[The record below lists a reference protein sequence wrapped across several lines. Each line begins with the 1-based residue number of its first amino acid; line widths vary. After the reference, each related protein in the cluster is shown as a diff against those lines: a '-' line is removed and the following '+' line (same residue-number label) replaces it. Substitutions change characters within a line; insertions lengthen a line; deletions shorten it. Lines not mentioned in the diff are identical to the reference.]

1 MATPSNPSGIVPNAD
16 EVVKASAVDEPESY
30 KTLYEKVRSGTAN
43 LYYGLKTKGSSKDVD
58 KELAK
63 VFDDVEKIKKYSKY
77 KGEDFKKDPVWGL
90 IRKDYQ
96 AAKTTSKEAKGSV
109 WNKEKGKFEKGKKAV
124 DIYSTT
130 VDGKYSSVDGV
141 GENAVY
147 PGKESDINKGLLN
160 TKIKGKM
167 LQDFNVNI
175 EDKNL
180 GSGNTSTGRRVEAE
194 ASGDRGIDSET
205 FDVDT
210 NSPIDLDDEDGNFD
224 RFQELTERSSNNRSS
239 YLIPDSSRL
248 DIDPDGRLNAKA
260 KKELTTQ
267 KKLVDNALETK
278 TWYGMNRDGKL
289 NSAAGRNKR
298 PVKPEE
304 IPMLESFSET
314 LETTLE
320 NDGKRVSV
328 PMSSDTEGLI
338 PRGKMINQDSGR
350 GGGSALKDRTN
361 LKNMRNRLALQS
373 GTQPDNRL
381 EALTKRWSDGSKV
394 PNGTY
399 GKAGELGPVIPGAAE
414 AEMENQNKRIAA
426 RQYPQAP
433 MGKYGKTRTVNVPQA
448 GGINSQPLSN
458 EVSKV
463 NTGTPGILGDME
475 TRASTNTA
483 LGRGWSPDNIERMPP
498 APIPPKGRGGY
509 QSPIRLNGPESKPFT
524 PQQVNR
530 VNKVVQP
537 AYNPDDVPLA
547 EYTSENNARVNREF
561 TPKGTPPPQPQQPL
575 VRQPVN
581 FPDVNQPMTGK
592 ERAGVQERMGYSPKP
607 EVNPNAGVRATG
619 AGPLIPPA
627 NVAATASGLGRKFT
641 ENAPP
646 PTQFE
651 NMKNYRSDPK
661 NQMMEADR
669 VRANNVRSSNLQGPV
684 ASGLL
689 EKRFETKLDSA
700 SNTEVLSDNDTRTA
714 QAKAQLEDLPEKRK
728 KQINAKVKK
737 IGGWTTGLV
746 GIVATGVASA
756 SRYTGTDAGNA
767 TADYIEAGM
776 EAYVDNVTMRGY
788 EELGA
793 DREKMLGS
801 DLSLAQDI
809 GRGIIPDTI
818 ADVAGIAGL
827 ISGG

>member
-147 PGKESDINKGLLN
+147 PGKESAINKGLLN

-239 YLIPDSSRL
+239 YLVPDSSRL

-289 NSAAGRNKR
+289 NGAGGRNKR

-475 TRASTNTA
+475 TRASTNSA
-483 LGRGWSPDNIERMPP
+483 LGRGWSPDNIDRMAPP
-498 APIPPKGRGGY
+498 APTGNKFEQP
-509 QSPIRLNGPESKPFT
+509 PIRLGPQGTLPVS
-524 PQQVNR
+524 
-530 VNKVVQP
+530 QP
-537 AYNPDDVPLA
+537 ALIPTDTDVGGSNYNPNTTPIA
-547 EYTSENNARVNREF
+547 NFAGNSEVGIPEALKQAAANRAN
-561 TPKGTPPPQPQQPL
+561 PPF
-575 VRQPVN
+575 PVQEAN
-581 FPDVNQPMTGK
+581 PNPVNQPMTRP
-592 ERAGVQERMGYSPKP
+592 ERMGVQERMGYSLKP

-714 QAKAQLEDLPEKRK
+714 KAKAQLEELPEKRK
-728 KQINAKVKK
+728 NQINAKVKR

-746 GIVATGVASA
+746 GIVATGIASA

-767 TADYIEAGM
+767 TADYIDAGM